1 MYLSKLKLNNFKNIV
16 ETDLTFCKNVNCF
29 VGENGVGKTNLLDSI
44 HYLSFCKSATNPIA
58 MAKAFKIAVE
68 AGRMAFGAGLPC
80 SSIKAQ
86 ATSPLT
92 AFLD

>member
-44 HYLSFCKSATNPIA
+44 HYLSFCKSYFNVIDTH
-58 MAKAFKIAVE
+58 
-68 AGRMAFGAGLPC
+68 
-80 SSIKAQ
+80 
-86 ATSPLT
+86 SPKFDALNNGDIQR
-92 AFLD
+92 FHLKQE